1 MLLSLA
7 IAGMARELDR
17 DTLLLE
23 DVVVTGTRNT
33 TDIRHL
39 PQTVTVVGRDVL
51 TANERVNILPTL
63 MEQVPGLMLTSRG
76 VLGYVVSSGGS
87 GGHDAARH
95 ILGEW

>member
-1 MLLSLA
+1 MKERIIASLVLLSLA

-76 VLGYVVSSGGS
+76 ALGYGVSSGGS
-87 GGHDAARH
+87 A
-95 ILGEW
+95 

>member
-1 MLLSLA
+1 MNIRNFALIILLSLSA
-7 IAGMARELDR
+7 TGMAQEMDR

-39 PQTVTVVGRDVL
+39 PQTITVVGRDAL

-76 VLGYVVSSGGS
+76 VLGYGVS
-87 GGHDAARH
+87 
-95 ILGEW
+95 

>member
-1 MLLSLA
+1 MNIRIFTLVILLSLSA
-7 IAGMARELDR
+7 TGIAQDLGR

-76 VLGYVVSSGGS
+76 VLGYGVSSGGS
-87 GGHDAARH
+87 A
-95 ILGEW
+95 